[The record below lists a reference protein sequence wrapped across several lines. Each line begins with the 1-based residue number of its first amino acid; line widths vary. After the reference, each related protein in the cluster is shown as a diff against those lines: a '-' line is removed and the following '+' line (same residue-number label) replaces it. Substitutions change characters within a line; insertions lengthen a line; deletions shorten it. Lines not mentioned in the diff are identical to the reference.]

1 VRAFLESPQKR
12 KQTVGG
18 FGRGDR
24 RSWKIKEEVAV
35 KQEDTD
41 MVVKKEDDDAD
52 GLDLDLPC
60 IDHIITGRS

>member
-1 VRAFLESPQKR
+1 LSLPRSENKLWGR
-12 KQTVGG
+12 
-18 FGRGDR
+18 FGRGNR